1 MCVSGMMLDPPRRN
15 RDHEDLTMTTTA
27 KRWVCLAGKLMVV
40 GEGATADEAL
50 MDARREARENGVD
63 AEDVELAE
71 YDPAT
76 HVVAMHGGIVTLV
89 ERIDG
94 IEHEEV

>member
-1 MCVSGMMLDPPRRN
+1 
-15 RDHEDLTMTTTA
+15 MTTTA

-50 MDARREARENGVD
+50 MDARRSARESGVD
-63 AEDVELAE
+63 LEDVSQAE

-76 HVVAMHGGIVTLV
+76 HAVAMHGGIVTLV

>member
-40 GEGATADEAL
+40 GEGATADDRTLLRLAVLGALLRASDAMAGPAFRHQIAEA
-50 MDARREARENGVD
+50 AKAG
-63 AEDVELAE
+63 A
-71 YDPAT
+71 
-76 HVVAMHGGIVTLV
+76 VTS
-89 ERIDG
+89 
-94 IEHEEV
+94 